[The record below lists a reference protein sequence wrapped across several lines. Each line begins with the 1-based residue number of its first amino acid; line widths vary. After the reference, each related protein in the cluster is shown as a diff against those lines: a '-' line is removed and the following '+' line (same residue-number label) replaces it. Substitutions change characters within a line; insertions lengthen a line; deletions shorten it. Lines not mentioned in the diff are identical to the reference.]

1 LPQSDTSSVAAA
13 VAPPSAPAPA
23 ASDAD
28 QDATPQAATVVAAA
42 VAPPAEQAL
51 VAPELAA
58 PTSSLDLSQY
68 QPALDFV
75 VATPIVPGP
84 IVQRRASVADA
95 WPPALDTAA
104 AAAALP
110 QTGRERDDRHA
121 ANAAGSDLR
130 VRFDRRARLLDAAE
144 WQDVRQSTWQQNWV
158 SGRDAHVARKN
169 ADWRVVVSRV

>member
-1 LPQSDTSSVAAA
+1 MHLTDPRLLRSNCYLDGRWEAADDGRTLLVSNPADGEILGEVPMMAA
-13 VAPPSAPAPA
+13 VE
-23 ASDAD
+23 
-28 QDATPQAATVVAAA
+28 T
-42 VAPPAEQAL
+42 
-51 VAPELAA
+51 
-58 PTSSLDLSQY
+58 
-68 QPALDFV
+68 
-75 VATPIVPGP
+75 
-84 IVQRRASVADA
+84 RRAI
-95 WPPALDTAA
+95 AA